1 MLLNICSQCKS
12 AFKGFTIRN
21 LKSALS
27 NNEIILYTMQ
37 TMKYSNLNLLYIC
50 LRFFSFYKTLGGN
63 TGGVFMIMEDSGQVF
78 TKGFLDYETTPSYS
92 LTIRVTDG
100 GGKFSTA
107 VASITL
113 GNVDDNPPECS
124 ERHLQKSIAENTI
137 VGSKVNAH
145 AQDIQFTKTL

>member
-1 MLLNICSQCKS
+1 
-12 AFKGFTIRN
+12 
-21 LKSALS
+21 
-27 NNEIILYTMQ
+27 
-37 TMKYSNLNLLYIC
+37 MKYSKFNFLYIR
-50 LRFFSFYKTLGGN
+50 LRFFFSFYKTLGGN
-63 TGGVFMIMEDSGQVF
+63 TGGVFMIMEDSGQIF

-100 GGKFSTA
+100 GGEFSTA

-145 AQDIQFTKTL
+145 VQDIQFTKTL